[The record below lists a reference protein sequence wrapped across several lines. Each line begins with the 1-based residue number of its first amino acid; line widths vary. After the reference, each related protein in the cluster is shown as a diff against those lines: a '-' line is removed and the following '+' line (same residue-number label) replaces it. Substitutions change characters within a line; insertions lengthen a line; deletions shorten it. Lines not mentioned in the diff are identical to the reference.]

1 MILFLT
7 QTLYEFV
14 VVVNICASVFI
25 YAATVQGY
33 DNSWLQ
39 SVNGLDPQF
48 ASETEVCSCTVQGLT
63 Y

>member
-1 MILFLT
+1 
-7 QTLYEFV
+7 V
-14 VVVNICASVFI
+14 VVVNMCASVFI

-48 ASETEVCSCTVQGLT
+48 ASETEVCSCTVQVPIRHVRTT
-63 Y
+63 YCRVSQ